1 MKKTFL
7 FFALTTLMLLAV
19 KAEAQVGFH
28 AGYAPQ
34 TLSVSGATV
43 LGDAEL
49 NTHYQGFF
57 GGVHYNFSILDNL
70 DFVAALQIRMNST
83 SSKSAENGTPYDTQ
97 DWQFIADLPLQL
109 GYAFTLTENLD
120 LGIFAG
126 PVLSYGI
133 SYTQK
138 SADPETFEVINSI
151 DRYNTS
157 YPLSALNRFE
167 LNVDG
172 GLFLEYKSFMLFGGY
187 RLGLLD
193 LDKMDN
199 MTTKARGFFVGIG
212 IN

>member
-1 MKKTFL
+1 MKKPFL
-7 FFALTTLMLLAV
+7 FLALATLLLLAV

-34 TLSVSGATV
+34 TFSVSGSTVSGSADATIR
-43 LGDAEL
+43 
-49 NTHYQGFF
+49 YQGFF
-57 GGVHYNFSILDNL
+57 GGVHYNFDIVDDL
-70 DFVAALQIRMNST
+70 DFIAGMQIRMNST
-83 SSKSAENGTPYDTQ
+83 SSKGVEYDTQ
-97 DWQFIADLPLQL
+97 DWQFIADVPLQVC
-109 GYAFTLTENLD
+109 YSFELTDDLD

-126 PVLSYGI
+126 PMVSYGI

-138 SADPETFEVINSI
+138 QTDPKTFEVINSI

-157 YPLSALNRFE
+157 VPLSALRRFE

-172 GLFLEYKSFMLFGGY
+172 GLYVEYKSFMLFGGY

-193 LDKMDN
+193 LDTVDT

>member
-1 MKKTFL
+1 MKKAL
-7 FFALTTLMLLAV
+7 FFVVLATLLLLAV

-34 TLSVSGATV
+34 TLSVSGSTV
-43 LGDAEL
+43 LDNAES
-49 NTHYQGFF
+49 NTRYQGFF

-70 DFVAALQIRMNST
+70 DFVPALQIRMNST
-83 SSKSAENGTPYDTQ
+83 SSKSVENGTSYDTQ
-97 DWQFIADLPLQL
+97 DWQFIAELPLQL
-109 GYAFTLTENLD
+109 GYAFALTENLD

-138 SADPETFEVINSI
+138 STDPETFEVINSI
-151 DRYNTS
+151 DRYNMS
-157 YPLSALNRFE
+157 SPLSALNRFE

-172 GLFLEYKSFMLFGGY
+172 GLFLEYKSFMLYGGY

>member
-1 MKKTFL
+1 MKKSFL
-7 FFALTTLMLLAV
+7 FLALATLLLLAV

-34 TLSVSGATV
+34 TLSVSGSTTLSNV
-43 LGDAEL
+43 ES
-49 NTHYQGFF
+49 TIRYQGFF

-83 SSKSAENGTPYDTQ
+83 NSKSVENGTPYDTQ
-97 DWQFIADLPLQL
+97 DWQFIAELPLQL
-109 GYAFTLTENLD
+109 GYAFALSENLD

-138 SADPETFEVINSI
+138 TTDPVTFEVNNSI

-157 YPLSALNRFE
+157 SPLSALKRFE

-172 GLFLEYKSFMLFGGY
+172 GLFLEYKSFMLYGGY

-193 LDKMDN
+193 LDKIDN

>member
-1 MKKTFL
+1 MKKAL
-7 FFALTTLMLLAV
+7 FFVVLATLLLLAV

-34 TLSVSGATV
+34 TMSVSGSTV
-43 LGDAEL
+43 LDNAEP
-49 NTHYQGFF
+49 NTRYQGFF

-83 SSKSAENGTPYDTQ
+83 NSKSIENGTPYDTQ
-97 DWQFIADLPLQL
+97 DWQFITELPLQL
-109 GYAFTLTENLD
+109 GYAIALTENLD

-133 SYTQK
+133 SYTRK
-138 SADPETFEVINSI
+138 TTDPETFEVINSI
-151 DRYNTS
+151 DRYNMS
-157 YPLSALNRFE
+157 SPLSALNRFE

-172 GLFLEYKSFMLFGGY
+172 GLFLEYKSFMLYGGY

-199 MTTKARGFFVGIG
+199 LTTKARGFFVGIG